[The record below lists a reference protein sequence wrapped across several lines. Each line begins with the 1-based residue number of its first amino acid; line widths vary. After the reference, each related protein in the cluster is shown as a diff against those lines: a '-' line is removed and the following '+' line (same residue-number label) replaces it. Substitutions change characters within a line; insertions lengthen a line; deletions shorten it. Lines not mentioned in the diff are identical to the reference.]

1 MGQNSQP
8 LCSKLLLVWLPVS
21 HHTGRLLFKK
31 SPTSGLLLLTNLE
44 SNQDFQNQN
53 LT

>member
-1 MGQNSQP
+1 MRVS
-8 LCSKLLLVWLPVS
+8 SKVLLVWLPVS
-21 HHTGRLLFKK
+21 HHTFEISLKK
-31 SPTSGLLLLTNLE
+31 SPTCGLLLLTNLE